1 MSNVLIGIIGVILFI
16 GLALAGAL
24 FLGPRFQEANN
35 SSKAAAVMQA
45 NQQVANAHD
54 LYRLTQGDG
63 LLVQDMDKLVTT
75 GFLKSLPRIPNAE
88 MGLLDATGCSGCGT
102 QTMAG
107 VGFYYGDTP
116 EGRRIC
122 EAVSRQNGDVPP
134 NQTFAPVSLAMVRT
148 NFPKG
153 QGCSLVGGG
162 YYIFKLF

>member
-24 FLGPRFQEANN
+24 FLGPRFQEASN

-45 NQQVANAHD
+45 NQQVANAFD
-54 LYRLTQGDG
+54 LYRLNQGQG
-63 LLVQDMDKLVTT
+63 LLVQDRDKLVTN
-75 GFLKSLPRIPNAE
+75 GFLKSLPTIPNAE
-88 MGLLDATGCSGCGT
+88 MGVLDATGCSGCGT
-102 QTMAG
+102 ESMAG
-107 VGFYYGDTP
+107 VAFYYGDTP
-116 EGRRIC
+116 EGRRVC
-122 EAVSRQNGDVPP
+122 EAVSRQNGDVLP
-134 NQTFAPVSLAMVRT
+134 NQTFTPLSLSMVRA